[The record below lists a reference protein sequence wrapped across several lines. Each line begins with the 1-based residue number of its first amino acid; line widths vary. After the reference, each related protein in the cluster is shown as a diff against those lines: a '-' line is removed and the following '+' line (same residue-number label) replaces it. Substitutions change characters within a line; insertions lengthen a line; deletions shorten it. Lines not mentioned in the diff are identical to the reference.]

1 MSTRYTGAASGA
13 LRPQATTPTYATPG
27 TQLGNNFTNPAN
39 FSVITDAA
47 GTFFVYNASDGAD
60 ASTATAF
67 FTEFARRGL
76 EDQTNWSEDTYKN
89 ILSTTGPL
97 VMFCYVSCTAGGSE
111 THTVEITASGVT
123 KTFAIPL
130 TSGQRGVIT
139 GSTFDDSTFWTTAA
153 RWVKPTGQ
161 VLSSNKA
168 IFENQPA
175 NGIIPPWMGVQIA
188 NLQCLAVEDDSTF
201 LVRAKHSVAI
211 TNSTATAYSGI
222 MYHKGLAT

>member
-1 MSTRYTGAASGA
+1 MSNRYTGAASGA
-13 LRPQATTPTYATPG
+13 LRPQGSEANYATPS
-27 TQLGNNFTNPAN
+27 TQMGNFFTNPAL
-39 FSVITDAA
+39 FSTITDAA

-60 ASTATAF
+60 ASTTTSF
-67 FTEFARRGL
+67 FSEMARRGL
-76 EDQTNWSEDTYKN
+76 EEQTNWSEDTFKT

-97 VMFCYVSCTAGGSE
+97 VMFCYISCTAGGSE
-111 THTVEITASGVT
+111 THTVEITASGIT

-161 VLSSNKA
+161 VLSSNKT

-175 NGIIPPWMGVQIA
+175 NGIIPGHMGVQIA
-188 NLQCLAVEDDSTF
+188 NLPCLAVEDDSAF
-201 LVRAKHSVAI
+201 LIRAKHSSAI
-211 TNSTATAYSGI
+211 VNSTATAFSGI
-222 MYHKGLAT
+222 MYRKGLAA